1 MKRPSLFLPVAAF
14 EWRLQ
19 VRSAVLWVGF
29 ALFFL
34 LAFGAT
40 TVDQIQIGA
49 RGNVHINAPYAIL
62 QTTGIMSVFAVFVV
76 VALVAGTV
84 VRDEETGF
92 APILR
97 STRLGRGAYLGGRFL
112 GALAAA
118 LLDRKSTRLNSSHV
132 SESRMPSSA

>member
-1 MKRPSLFLPVAAF
+1 MKRPSLLLPIAAF

-19 VRSAVLWVGF
+19 LRSPVLWVGF

-62 QTTGIMSVFAVFVV
+62 QTTAIMTVFA
-76 VALVAGTV
+76 
-84 VRDEETGF
+84 
-92 APILR
+92 
-97 STRLGRGAYLGGRFL
+97 
-112 GALAAA
+112 
-118 LLDRKSTRLNSSHV
+118 
-132 SESRMPSSA
+132 